1 MQVLKDLYL
10 VDCAA
15 YGARDVNIYAIR
27 HNEGVILID
36 SGWPDYSAPII
47 LEKLAYW
54 ELDKLPITHVLLTH
68 WHSDHAGNAK
78 IFQDMGACLV
88 ASSPDQKYIE
98 LGWPDTYYPFEETD
112 YFFKL
117 PPTKLDMVL
126 NGEQTFQIGN
136 LEVHAIPVPGHSAGC
151 VAFEIVL
158 NGQKLLFTGDAISVK
173 ERNSAGY
180 STFTCDPTYDF
191 DAYLESLKKLS
202 LLRPYGVFGG
212 HGIARI
218 GEDAYLVLRAAY
230 RTILSKRTGN

>member
-27 HNEGVILID
+27 HDEGVILID
-36 SGWPDYSAPII
+36 TGWPDYSAPII

-54 ELDKLPITHVLLTH
+54 GLDKLPITHVLLTH

-78 IFQDMGACLV
+78 LFQDMGACVV
-88 ASSPDQKYIE
+88 ASELDRKFIE

-117 PPTKLDMVL
+117 PPTKVDIVLD
-126 NGEQTFQIGN
+126 GEQTFRIAN
-136 LEVHAIPVPGHSAGC
+136 LEIHAIPVPGHSAGC
-151 VAFEIVL
+151 VAYEITL
-158 NGQKLLFTGDAISVK
+158 NGQKLLFAGDTLSVK
-173 ERNSAGY
+173 ERNTAGY

-191 DAYLESLKKLS
+191 DAYLESMKRLS
-202 LLRPYGVFGG
+202 MLRPYGIFGG

-218 GEDAYLVLRAAY
+218 GEDSYLVLRAAY
-230 RTILSKRTGN
+230 RCIIGKRAGA